1 MYLSRYLITTYAFI
15 SSDNYISCNYYNIYY
30 NEIRRISKTY

>member
-1 MYLSRYLITTYAFI
+1 MHLSYNISTVNTLI

-30 NEIRRISKTY
+30 NEIRRL